1 MTKVKEQ
8 KKNMEFQVRGIEILD
23 IELKNPEIQLPT
35 EPVFHY
41 NINVL
46 HKINPENKLVF
57 VIVEVNVLNEDK
69 QTLLG
74 KIRVSNVF
82 HVVNFDE
89 FKGDKTDSTVS
100 FPKEIIDVFNSIA
113 ISTTR
118 GVMFTSFRGTFLHNA
133 VLPVIDPKGF
143 KQESIIK
150 K

>member
-1 MTKVKEQ
+1 MNKIKEQ
-8 KKNMEFQVRGIEILD
+8 KRNMEFQVKGIEILD
-23 IELKNPEIQLPT
+23 IELKNPEKQLPKD
-35 EPVFHY
+35 PVFHY
-41 NINVL
+41 NINLL
-46 HKINPENKLVF
+46 HKINPEKKLVF

-74 KIRVSNVF
+74 RIRVSNVF

-89 FKGDKTDSTVS
+89 FKVDKTDRTVS

-118 GVMFTSFRGTFLHNA
+118 GVMFTSFRGTFLHTA
-133 VLPVIDPKGF
+133 LLPLINPKGF
-143 KQESIIK
+143 RQENIVK